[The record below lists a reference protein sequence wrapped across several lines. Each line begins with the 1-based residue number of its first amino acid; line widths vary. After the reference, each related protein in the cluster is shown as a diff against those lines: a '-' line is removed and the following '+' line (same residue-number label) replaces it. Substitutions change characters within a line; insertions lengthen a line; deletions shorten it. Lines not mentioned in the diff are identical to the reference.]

1 MAINYLN
8 SIDLNQNELLHA
20 QIENQASDALA
31 GTGVEGQ
38 LYFNTT
44 NDVLKVWANGAW
56 SSISGDITSVTAGNY
71 LNGGGSIGD
80 ITINHDTTSRSNTT
94 SSDSPAYGGSFTTID
109 TVTTNT
115 YQLLLTHMV
124 T

>member
-1 MAINYLN
+1 M
-8 SIDLNQNELLHA
+8 
-20 QIENQASDALA
+20 LA

-44 NDVLKVWANGAW
+44 DDVLKVWANGAW

-94 SSDSPAYGGSFTTID
+94 SSDSPAYIASAQPMQIVQIMMSIRKVCTMF
-109 TVTTNT
+109 VTMAFRAWT
-115 YQLLLTHMV
+115 L
-124 T
+124 